1 MDYAVHGVAK
11 NWTRLSDCHF
21 TSLPTSRQTPRG
33 RTQHHL
39 PILLPEGSRQ
49 EHYIHTRSYTENRER
64 LQVLVILKC
73 LLLLSR

>member
-1 MDYAVHGVAK
+1 MDCIVHGVEK